1 MSKIDISQL
10 MTFPEA
16 AAAIGAPNRRA
27 VYRAVARAEAD
38 GEDVTVR
45 AFGKTLIKKSA
56 VKILT
61 HYYFPFGSEQRHE
74 LAVHCGHLGGSAKRD
89 NAANSR
95 ASS

>member
-38 GEDVTVR
+38 GEEVTVQ
-45 AFGKTLIKKSA
+45 AFGKTLVKKSA
-56 VKILT
+56 VKILK

-89 NAANSR
+89 NRVKTRGES
-95 ASS
+95 